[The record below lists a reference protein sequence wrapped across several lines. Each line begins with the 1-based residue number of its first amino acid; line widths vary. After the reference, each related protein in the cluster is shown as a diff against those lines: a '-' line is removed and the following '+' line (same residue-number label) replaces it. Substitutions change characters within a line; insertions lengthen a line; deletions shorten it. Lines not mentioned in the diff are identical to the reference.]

1 MSFIM
6 ICIIHK
12 ILALLKITIILE
24 RFSSNMIDFYFS
36 KNKKRFLHYMM
47 KENPRP
53 EKENITKDVRN
64 AVRLEKLKNKHFMPQ
79 LKA

>member
-6 ICIIHK
+6 IWIIHK

-64 AVRLEKLKNKHFMPQ
+64 ALDWKN
-79 LKA
+79 

>member
-1 MSFIM
+1 M
-6 ICIIHK
+6 I
-12 ILALLKITIILE
+12 E
-24 RFSSNMIDFYFS
+24 FYFS

-64 AVRLEKLKNKHFMPQ
+64 AVRLEKLKNKHFIPQ

>member
-1 MSFIM
+1 MTW
-6 ICIIHK
+6 IIHK
-12 ILALLKITIILE
+12 ILALLKITTVLE
-24 RFSSNMIDFYFS
+24 CFSSNMIDFYFS
-36 KNKKRFLHYMM
+36 KNKKRFLHYVM

-64 AVRLEKLKNKHFMPQ
+64 AVRLEKLKNKHSIPQ